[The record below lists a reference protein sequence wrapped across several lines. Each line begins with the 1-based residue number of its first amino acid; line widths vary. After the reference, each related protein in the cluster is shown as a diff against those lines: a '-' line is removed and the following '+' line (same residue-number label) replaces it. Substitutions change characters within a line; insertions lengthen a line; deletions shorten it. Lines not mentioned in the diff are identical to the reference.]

1 MVCKTFKGD
10 GGREMSETKTVWHP
24 YPKEKPFSD
33 YKDIDKDTFLNKE
46 VSHIC
51 MIKHRNEKFMAELK
65 WLPFF
70 KKFYRMYWIEDIDK
84 YVIAW
89 AEMPEP
95 YNPKEN
101 NNESR

>member
-1 MVCKTFKGD
+1 
-10 GGREMSETKTVWHP
+10 MSETKTVWHP
-24 YPKEKPFSD
+24 YPKQKPFST
-33 YKDIDKDTFLNKE
+33 DKQEFISKEMSYICTIKMHKKTF
-46 VSHIC
+46 V
-51 MIKHRNEKFMAELK
+51 AELS

-70 KKFYRMYWIEDIDK
+70 KKFERLYWNDTDK

-89 AEMPEP
+89 AELPEP